1 MNEVHRSIGFSAIS
15 RYGST
20 FFQIM
25 SMAILARL
33 LTPSEFGIYTAISA
47 LTILINVSSR
57 EFGGANYLIQKSH
70 LTEGNIRTAFTISLA
85 MSVGFAVVLFEIRD
99 AAAAF
104 YSQPGLN
111 AGIAVAAVNFL
122 LTPFSGTIMALLRR
136 ELQFDAIAACNL
148 VASLVAAVVSVT
160 LAACALSFMSPIL
173 GSLVGQAV
181 LVMLLVNSQGR
192 LRLFRPSLRGWREVI
207 AFGFYSSAVAIVNV
221 LYQMSPQ
228 LIIGRVLDFAAV
240 GVYGRALNVTQI
252 FDKLVL
258 EVLNPVIMPAV
269 AAQTRAGADLKPIY
283 LHAVELL
290 TAVQWPFLVFTALMA
305 DPIVRILLGAGW
317 EETVPL
323 IQMLCFASLTLFA
336 ACLTYPVLV
345 AIGRVGDTLTATL
358 ISVPP
363 SLAIVFGA
371 SFFGVRAV
379 AASALATLPLQAG
392 VAFYFIMRRLAIHPD
407 DLARSMAKS
416 LVVTALSA
424 AGGVAPVGLAALGS
438 LSMLEFS
445 EAGIGALVGWW
456 IGLVVTGHPLLAQ
469 LRVVS
474 RSLLSAVPRLQAR
487 RNVQA
492 GSNIQRPRSIQ
503 GRLF

>member
-1 MNEVHRSIGFSAIS
+1 
-15 RYGST
+15 
-20 FFQIM
+20 
-25 SMAILARL
+25 
-33 LTPSEFGIYTAISA
+33 
-47 LTILINVSSR
+47 
-57 EFGGANYLIQKSH
+57 
-70 LTEGNIRTAFTISLA
+70 
-85 MSVGFAVVLFEIRD
+85 
-99 AAAAF
+99 
-104 YSQPGLN
+104 
-111 AGIAVAAVNFL
+111 
-122 LTPFSGTIMALLRR
+122 
-136 ELQFDAIAACNL
+136 
-148 VASLVAAVVSVT
+148 
-160 LAACALSFMSPIL
+160 
-173 GSLVGQAV
+173 
-181 LVMLLVNSQGR
+181 
-192 LRLFRPSLRGWREVI
+192 
-207 AFGFYSSAVAIVNV
+207 
-221 LYQMSPQ
+221 
-228 LIIGRVLDFAAV
+228 
-240 GVYGRALNVTQI
+240 
-252 FDKLVL
+252 
-258 EVLNPVIMPAV
+258 
-269 AAQTRAGADLKPIY
+269 LKPIY